1 MAAQKTGL
9 GRGLDALLDPY
20 SVTVEEQV
28 KSGAGIL
35 SVNVRDI
42 DTNALQ
48 PRKQFEETSL
58 NELAESIRVHGIVQP
73 LIVKQKGSRYMIIA
87 GERRFQA
94 CKTAGIEKIP
104 AMVKDISDA
113 DAFKIS
119 LVENLQREDLN
130 PMEEAEA
137 FFTLKDQ
144 FRLTHQDIAAAVNKD
159 RSTVTNS
166 MRLVNLPVEAKTA
179 LKEGVITTGHARA
192 ILMAEGITAQVALL
206 GRIVDGGLSVR
217 DAERLASVKGRKRK
231 QGKKKDPYLEDLS
244 SQLGDRLGAR
254 VLCSWG
260 KSRGRIVISV
270 GSRDE
275 MKRIAAELCR
285 QESPL

>member
-1 MAAQKTGL
+1 MKPKARL
-9 GRGLDALLDPY
+9 GRGIDAIFADTLQDDAAL
-20 SVTVEEQV
+20 VVEIPASEIYPNP
-28 KSGAGIL
+28 A
-35 SVNVRDI
+35 
-42 DTNALQ
+42 Q
-48 PRKQFEETSL
+48 PRKTFDEQSIA
-58 NELAESIRVHGIVQP
+58 ELASSIKAHGLLSPIV
-73 LIVKQKGSRYMIIA
+73 VRKMNTKYEIIA

>member
-1 MAAQKTGL
+1 MKPKARL
-9 GRGLDALLDPY
+9 GRGIDAIFADTLQDDAAL
-20 SVTVEEQV
+20 VVEIPASEIYPNP
-28 KSGAGIL
+28 A
-35 SVNVRDI
+35 
-42 DTNALQ
+42 Q
-48 PRKQFEETSL
+48 PRKTFDEQGIA
-58 NELAESIRVHGIVQP
+58 ELASSIKAHGLLSPIV
-73 LIVKQKGSRYMIIA
+73 VRKMNTKYEIIA

-137 FFTLKDQ
+137 FFTLKDR

-206 GRIVDGGLSVR
+206 GRIVANGLSVR
-217 DAERLASVKGRKRK
+217 DAERLASAKGKKRR
-231 QGKKKDPYLEDLS
+231 QGKKRDPYLEDLS
-244 SQLGDRLGAR
+244 SRLGDRLGAR

-275 MKRIAAELCR
+275 MKRVVAELCR

>member
-1 MAAQKTGL
+1 MKPKARL
-9 GRGLDALLDPY
+9 GRGIDAIFADTLQDDAAQ
-20 SVTVEEQV
+20 VVEIPASEIYPNP
-28 KSGAGIL
+28 A
-35 SVNVRDI
+35 
-42 DTNALQ
+42 Q
-48 PRKQFEETSL
+48 PRKTFDEKSL
-58 NELAESIRVHGIVQP
+58 AELASSIKAHGLLSPIV
-73 LIVKQKGSRYMIIA
+73 VRKMNMKYEIIA

-94 CKTAGIEKIP
+94 CKAAGIGRIP

-144 FRLTHQDIAAAVNKD
+144 FHLTHQDIAAAVNKD

-192 ILMAEGITAQVALL
+192 ILMAEGVTAQVALL
-206 GRIVDGGLSVR
+206 ERVVAGGLSVR
-217 DAERLASVKGRKRK
+217 DAERLASAKNRKRK
-231 QGKKKDPYLEDLS
+231 QGKKDPYLEGLS

-275 MKRIAAELCR
+275 MKRVVEELCR

>member
-1 MAAQKTGL
+1 MKPKARL
-9 GRGLDALLDPY
+9 GRGIDAIFADTLQDDAAL
-20 SVTVEEQV
+20 VVEIPASEIYPNP
-28 KSGAGIL
+28 A
-35 SVNVRDI
+35 
-42 DTNALQ
+42 Q
-48 PRKQFEETSL
+48 PRKTFDEQSIA
-58 NELAESIRVHGIVQP
+58 ELASSIKAHGLLSPIV
-73 LIVKQKGSRYMIIA
+73 VRKMNTKYEIIA

-94 CKTAGIEKIP
+94 CKAAGIERIP

-137 FFTLKDQ
+137 FFTLKDR

-192 ILMAEGITAQVALL
+192 ILMAEGVTAQVALL
-206 GRIVDGGLSVR
+206 GRIVAGGLSVR
-217 DAERLASVKGRKRK
+217 DAERLASVKGKKRK
-231 QGKKKDPYLEDLS
+231 QGKKRDPYLEDLS
-244 SQLGDRLGAR
+244 SRLGDRLGAR

-275 MKRIAAELCR
+275 MKRVVAELCR
-285 QESPL
+285 QEPPL

>member
-1 MAAQKTGL
+1 MKPKARL
-9 GRGLDALLDPY
+9 GRGIDAIFADTLQDDAAL
-20 SVTVEEQV
+20 VVEIPASEIYPNP
-28 KSGAGIL
+28 A
-35 SVNVRDI
+35 
-42 DTNALQ
+42 Q
-48 PRKQFEETSL
+48 PRKTFDEQSIA
-58 NELAESIRVHGIVQP
+58 ELASSIKAHGLLSPIV
-73 LIVKQKGSRYMIIA
+73 VRKMNTKYEIIA

-94 CKTAGIEKIP
+94 CKAAGIERIP

-137 FFTLKDQ
+137 FFTLKDR

-206 GRIVDGGLSVR
+206 GRIVEGGLSVR
-217 DAERLASVKGRKRK
+217 DAERLASVKGKKRK
-231 QGKKKDPYLEDLS
+231 QGKRRDPYLEDLS
-244 SQLGDRLGAR
+244 SRLGDRLGAR

-275 MKRIAAELCR
+275 MKRVVAELCR

>member
-1 MAAQKTGL
+1 MKPKARL
-9 GRGLDALLDPY
+9 GRGIDAIFADTLQDDAAL
-20 SVTVEEQV
+20 VVEIPASEIYPNP
-28 KSGAGIL
+28 A
-35 SVNVRDI
+35 
-42 DTNALQ
+42 Q
-48 PRKQFEETSL
+48 PRKTFDEQSIA
-58 NELAESIRVHGIVQP
+58 ELASSIKAHGLLSPIV
-73 LIVKQKGSRYMIIA
+73 VRKMNTKYEIIA

-94 CKTAGIEKIP
+94 CKAAGIERIP

-137 FFTLKDQ
+137 FFTLKDR

-206 GRIVDGGLSVR
+206 GRIVEGGLSVR
-217 DAERLASVKGRKRK
+217 DAERLASVKGKKRK
-231 QGKKKDPYLEDLS
+231 QGKRRDPYLEDLS
-244 SQLGDRLGAR
+244 SRLGDRLGAR

-275 MKRIAAELCR
+275 MKRIVAELCR

>member
-1 MAAQKTGL
+1 MKPKARL
-9 GRGLDALLDPY
+9 GRGIDAIFADTLQDDAAL
-20 SVTVEEQV
+20 VVEIPASEIYPNP
-28 KSGAGIL
+28 A
-35 SVNVRDI
+35 
-42 DTNALQ
+42 Q
-48 PRKQFEETSL
+48 PRKTFDEQSIA
-58 NELAESIRVHGIVQP
+58 ELASSIKAHGLLSPIV
-73 LIVKQKGSRYMIIA
+73 VRKMNTKYEIIA

-94 CKTAGIEKIP
+94 CKAAGIEKIP

-192 ILMAEGITAQVALL
+192 ILMAEGVTAQVALL
-206 GRIVDGGLSVR
+206 GRIVAGGLSVR
-217 DAERLASVKGRKRK
+217 DAERLASVKGKKRK

-244 SQLGDRLGAR
+244 SRLGDRLGAR

-275 MKRIAAELCR
+275 MKRVVAELCR

>member
-1 MAAQKTGL
+1 MKPKARL
-9 GRGLDALLDPY
+9 GRGIDAIFADTLQDDAAL
-20 SVTVEEQV
+20 VVEIPASEIYPNP
-28 KSGAGIL
+28 A
-35 SVNVRDI
+35 
-42 DTNALQ
+42 Q
-48 PRKQFEETSL
+48 PRKTFDEQSIA
-58 NELAESIRVHGIVQP
+58 ELASSIKAHGLLSPIV
-73 LIVKQKGSRYMIIA
+73 VRKMNTKYEIIA

-94 CKTAGIEKIP
+94 CKAAGIERIP

>member
-1 MAAQKTGL
+1 MKPKARL
-9 GRGLDALLDPY
+9 GRGIDAIFADTLQDDAAL
-20 SVTVEEQV
+20 VVEIPASEIYPNP
-28 KSGAGIL
+28 A
-35 SVNVRDI
+35 
-42 DTNALQ
+42 Q
-48 PRKQFEETSL
+48 PRKTFDEQSIA
-58 NELAESIRVHGIVQP
+58 ELASSIKAHGLLSPIV
-73 LIVKQKGSRYMIIA
+73 VRKMNTKYEIIA

-94 CKTAGIEKIP
+94 CKTAGIEQIP

-137 FFTLKDQ
+137 FFTLKDR

>member
-1 MAAQKTGL
+1 MKPKARL
-9 GRGLDALLDPY
+9 GRGIDAIFADTLQDDDAL
-20 SVTVEEQV
+20 VVEIPASEIYPNP
-28 KSGAGIL
+28 A
-35 SVNVRDI
+35 
-42 DTNALQ
+42 Q
-48 PRKQFEETSL
+48 PRKTFDERSIA
-58 NELAESIRVHGIVQP
+58 ELASSIKAHGLLSPIV
-73 LIVKQKGSRYMIIA
+73 VRKMNTKYEIIA

-94 CKTAGIEKIP
+94 CKAAGIGKIP

-137 FFTLKDQ
+137 FFTLKDR

-206 GRIVDGGLSVR
+206 GRIVANGLSVR
-217 DAERLASVKGRKRK
+217 DAERLASAKGKKRR
-231 QGKKKDPYLEDLS
+231 QGKKRDPYLEDLS
-244 SQLGDRLGAR
+244 SRLGDRLGAR

-275 MKRIAAELCR
+275 MKRVVAELCR

>member
-1 MAAQKTGL
+1 MKPKARL
-9 GRGLDALLDPY
+9 GRGIDAIFADTLQDDAAL
-20 SVTVEEQV
+20 VVEIPASEIYPNP
-28 KSGAGIL
+28 A
-35 SVNVRDI
+35 
-42 DTNALQ
+42 Q
-48 PRKQFEETSL
+48 PRKTFDEQSIA
-58 NELAESIRVHGIVQP
+58 ELASSIKAHGLLSPIV
-73 LIVKQKGSRYMIIA
+73 VRKMNTKYEIIA

-94 CKTAGIEKIP
+94 CKAAGIEKIP